1 MQAIEISGL
10 SVSLGT
16 HQVLIDVSLSVEP
29 GSFVAIA
36 GPNGAG
42 KSTLLEVL
50 LGLVPPKSGR
60 LRIFEQPL
68 DRVAPEWIGYVPQIK
83 TLDRS
88 FPALSCEL
96 VASGL
101 SRRWPWRVCRTD
113 HNAAVE
119 YLELVGAGHLAHRP
133 LRALS
138 GGELQRV
145 YLARA
150 LVRRPRLILLDE
162 PATGVDVSGE
172 RDMYHIL
179 DDYHRRAEAT
189 TLMVT
194 HDWVTALHHASH
206 ALLLDRRVISYGPP
220 AAALSHAHLVQAFGH
235 SQHAHRE
242 GSGFAPS
249 QPDDGGPDG

>member
-1 MQAIEISGL
+1 MGRYPYL
-10 SVSLGT
+10 
-16 HQVLIDVSLSVEP
+16 P
-29 GSFVAIA
+29 
-36 GPNGAG
+36 
-42 KSTLLEVL
+42 L
-50 LGLVPPKSGR
+50 LG
-60 LRIFEQPL
+60 
-68 DRVAPEWIGYVPQIK
+68 GYS
-83 TLDRS
+83 DD
-88 FPALSCEL
+88 
-96 VASGL
+96 
-101 SRRWPWRVCRTD
+101 D
-113 HNAAVE
+113 HVAAVGAMRQTGVE
-119 YLELVGAGHLAHRP
+119 ELADRKADT
-133 LRALS
+133 LS

-235 SQHAHRE
+235 SEHAHVEAVDIAAR
-242 GSGFAPS
+242 P
-249 QPDDGGPDG
+249 PDEGGPDG

>member
-10 SVSLGT
+10 NVSLGT
-16 HQVLIDVSLSVEP
+16 HQVLIDVSLTVEP

-50 LGLVPPKSGR
+50 LGLVPAAYDRLSIFGR
-60 LRIFEQPL
+60 PAAHVPPQWL
-68 DRVAPEWIGYVPQIK
+68 GYVPQIK

-179 DDYHRRAEAT
+179 DEYHRRAEAT

-235 SQHAHRE
+235 SEHAHAE
-242 GSGFAPS
+242 GAGIAPS
-249 QPDDGGPDG
+249 PPDERGLDG